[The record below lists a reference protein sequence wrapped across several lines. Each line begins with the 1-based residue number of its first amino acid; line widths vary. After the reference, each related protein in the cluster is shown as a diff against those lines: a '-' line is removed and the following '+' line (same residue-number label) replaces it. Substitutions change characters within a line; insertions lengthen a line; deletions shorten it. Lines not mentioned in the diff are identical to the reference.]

1 MTDKKEMA
9 KVSIIIPVYN
19 SEKYIRKCLNSIRNQ
34 TYKNY
39 EVIVLNDGSKDNSL
53 AELKKYKQEFQDFNL
68 MIIGLY

>member
-1 MTDKKEMA
+1 MA

-53 AELKKYKQEFQDFNL
+53 AELKKYKQEKKKHPHD
-68 MIIGLY
+68 I

>member
-68 MIIGLY
+68 MIIE